1 MSYDLYMPSLRPDLG
16 FLELL
21 VAIDDHGSL
30 GAAARSIGMAQPNA
44 TRAVRQWE
52 HRLGSDLLHRSPRGS
67 TLTPA
72 GTVMV
77 HWARQVLADVDRLL
91 DAAAALR
98 TDQDAELTVA
108 ASMTVAE
115 CLLPGWLG
123 EFRRGHPD
131 VKVHLQVHN
140 SRQVCDRLVTGD
152 CDLGFVE
159 SPSVP
164 AGLPHATVAHDR
176 LVVVVHPDHPWVRRR
191 TPLTVAELAA
201 TPLVV
206 REPGSG
212 TRGTLDV
219 ALAEYPRAEPLLE
232 LGSAAAIRTSVLGG
246 VGPAVVSTLAVGEQL
261 DRRELR
267 AITVE
272 GLELRRTLRAV
283 WRPPRRLGGPAGRLM
298 AAILAAQRAAATPRQ
313 SP

>member
-1 MSYDLYMPSLRPDLG
+1 MTPERPDLAV
-16 FLELL
+16 LALL

-30 GAAARSIGMAQPNA
+30 GAAARTVGMAQPNA
-44 TRAVRQWE
+44 SRAVRAWE
-52 HRLGSDLLHRSPRGS
+52 QRLGLPLVERGPRGS
-67 TLTPA
+67 TMSAA
-72 GTVMV
+72 GRVVV

-98 TDQDAELTVA
+98 TDQEAELTVF

-123 EFRRGHPD
+123 EFRRHHPD
-131 VKVHLQVHN
+131 VRIHLQMRN
-140 SRQVCDRLVTGD
+140 SREVFERLATGE

-159 SPSVP
+159 SPTVP
-164 AGLPHATVAHDR
+164 ARLHSATVAGDR
-176 LVVVVHPDHPWVRRR
+176 LVVIVDPAHPWARRR
-191 TPLTVAELAA
+191 RALTVAELAA

-232 LGSAAAIRTSVLGG
+232 LGSAAAIRTSVLAG
-246 VGPAVVSTLAVGEQL
+246 VGPAVVSSLAVGDQL
-261 DRRELR
+261 ARGELC
-267 AITVE
+267 AIAVE
-272 GLELRRTLRAV
+272 GLELPRTLRAV
-283 WRPPRRLGGPAGRLM
+283 WRPPRRLSGPAGELV
-298 AAILAAQRAAATPRQ
+298 AEIVRARRSGDRPR
-313 SP
+313 